1 MKRIFTVI
9 LAALMFT
16 LATVPAIQAEETTGS
31 AELYETGSTVEYF
44 EDGSYTVTTVRES
57 PTARSKS
64 YVKVGEKTIDL
75 YNSDNELQW
84 TYKLIGKFRVDE
96 GVSVV
101 CTESTYTSDIYVK
114 SWSLTAHNNY
124 TRNNLAFGT
133 ATYKKKVLFIT
144 TSTQDVDASIGCDIN
159 GNVG

>member
-1 MKRIFTVI
+1 MKRIFTVV

-64 YVKVGEKTIDL
+64 YVKVGLRGYGTGRKGENPCFLTSENRKNGFCTGIL
-75 YNSDNELQW
+75 SGRRRGIPSAICQVPVQRKPVSDEPVLPVLW
-84 TYKLIGKFRVDE
+84 
-96 GVSVV
+96 
-101 CTESTYTSDIYVK
+101 
-114 SWSLTAHNNY
+114 AH
-124 TRNNLAFGT
+124 RRG
-133 ATYKKKVLFIT
+133 
-144 TSTQDVDASIGCDIN
+144 G
-159 GNVG
+159 GG

>member
-16 LATVPAIQAEETTGS
+16 LATVPAIQAEETIGS
-31 AELYETGSTVEYF
+31 AGLYETGSTVEYF

-84 TYKLIGKFRVDE
+84 TYKMIGKFRVDE

-114 SWSLTAHNNY
+114 AWSLTAHNNY
-124 TRNNLAFGT
+124 TRNNLAF
-133 ATYKKKVLFIT
+133 
-144 TSTQDVDASIGCDIN
+144 
-159 GNVG
+159 